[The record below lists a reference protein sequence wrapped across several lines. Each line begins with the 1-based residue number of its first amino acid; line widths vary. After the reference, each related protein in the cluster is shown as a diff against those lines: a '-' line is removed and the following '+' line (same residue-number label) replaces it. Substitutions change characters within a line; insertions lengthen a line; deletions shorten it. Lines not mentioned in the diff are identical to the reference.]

1 MTIKLVAESS
11 SSGNTTKGLLHTMLG
26 RTRRLLIAGLLAV
39 LVLFLALAWA
49 TRDALTELPFLRK
62 QRAEAGRLASNGS
75 THVDLRP
82 WQTARALA
90 GLAGTAEEKEF
101 AIHAERFADHEVD
114 QAFASAL
121 REANLER
128 RSLTG
133 EALALSQR
141 VEQLQ
146 QVVNGDQ
153 ALVQSLTDR
162 AASSKAAAAETA
174 GDDLEVA
181 KAQLALDSDLLA
193 DAQQDLA
200 RAGGDEPSRVQ
211 AELAAREVEMKDYDA
226 KAAQNGQVAVIAA
239 KGHSTL
245 AGRVNAW
252 FDQRT
257 RYELV
262 QQALWQAQAD
272 IVTLTAQHTDLTN
285 QIKAASPSA
294 SGLDQSGRL
303 AGLKRRSALSQLL
316 GICNDRTQSQQQL
329 AGIYSKWSAQILLQ
343 HRIILHLL
351 LQSSA
356 LIACILICVIF
367 LDALARHL
375 IDRAKLDQ
383 GRVKTLHIIF
393 KLGIQFLGAL
403 IVLFVVFGAPS
414 EMPTILGLTTAG
426 LTLVLQDFIIA
437 FFGWFVLMGKHGIRV
452 GDWVEINGVA
462 GEVAEISLFRTSM
475 LETGN
480 WTDQGHPTGRRV
492 SFINSFAIKG
502 QYFNFSTTGQ
512 WMWDEIRF
520 SIPAAEENYA
530 MIELIHAAVLKETEK
545 DARLAEAEWKRSS
558 RHAGLS
564 QFAADPAV
572 EMRPGASGINI
583 VVRYV
588 TRAADRFEVRNRL
601 YERVIGLLN
610 KPPANADQPLTHPA
624 R

>member
-1 MTIKLVAESS
+1 M
-11 SSGNTTKGLLHTMLG
+11 
-26 RTRRLLIAGLLAV
+26 
-39 LVLFLALAWA
+39 
-49 TRDALTELPFLRK
+49 TELPFLRK
-62 QRAEAGRLASNGS
+62 QRAEASRFASNGS

-82 WQTARALA
+82 WQTAQALA

-101 AIHAERFADHEVD
+101 AIQAERFADHEVD

-121 REANLER
+121 RQANLER
-128 RSLTG
+128 RSLSG

-146 QVVNGDQ
+146 QVANADK

-162 AASSKAAAAETA
+162 AANSKAAAAETA

-193 DAQQDLA
+193 DAQLDLA

-211 AELAAREVEMKDYDA
+211 AELAAHEVEMKDYDA
-226 KAAQNGQVAVIAA
+226 KAAQNGQVAAITAQRH
-239 KGHSTL
+239 GTL

-262 QQALWQAQAD
+262 QQALRQAQAD
-272 IVTLTAQHTDLTN
+272 IVTLTTQHTDLTN
-285 QIKAASPSA
+285 QIKTAAAST
-294 SGLDQSGRL
+294 SGLDKL
-303 AGLKRRSALSQLL
+303 ASLKRRSALSQIL
-316 GICNDRTQSQQQL
+316 GICNDRIQSQRQL
-329 AGIYSKWSAQILLQ
+329 AGVYGKWSAQILLQ
-343 HRIILHLL
+343 HRIVQHLL
-351 LQSSA
+351 LRSFA
-356 LIACILICVIF
+356 LIAFILICVIL

-375 IDRAKLDQ
+375 IDRPKLDR

-393 KLGIQFLGAL
+393 KLGIQLLGVL
-403 IVLFVVFGAPS
+403 IILFVVFGAPS
-414 EMPTILGLTTAG
+414 EMPTILGFTTAG

-437 FFGWFVLMGKHGIRV
+437 FFGWFVLMGKNGIRI
-452 GDWVEINGVA
+452 GDLVEINGVS

-502 QYFNFSTTGQ
+502 QYFNFSTAGQ

-520 SIPAAEENYA
+520 NVPAAEENYA
-530 MIELIHAAVLKETEK
+530 MIELIHAVVLKETEK
-545 DARLAEAEWKRSS
+545 DARLAEAEWKHSA

-588 TRAADRFEVRNRL
+588 TRAAERFEVRNRL

-610 KPPANADQPLTHPA
+610 KPPVNADQPLTPPA

>member
-1 MTIKLVAESS
+1 VAEN
-11 SSGNTTKGLLHTMLG
+11 SSGTKSAKALVHIILG
-26 RTRRLLIAGLLAV
+26 RTRRLLIAGLLAL
-39 LVLFLALAWA
+39 LVLFLVLAWA

-62 QRAEAGRLASNGS
+62 QRAEAGRLASSGS
-75 THVDLRP
+75 THVDLGP

-90 GLAGTAEEKEF
+90 ALAGTAEEKEF
-101 AIHAERFADHEVD
+101 AAQAERFADHEVD

-121 REANLER
+121 RQAKLER
-128 RSLTG
+128 ASLSG
-133 EALALSQR
+133 EALALWQR
-141 VEQLQ
+141 AEQLQ
-146 QVVNGDQ
+146 QVVNDDK
-153 ALVQSLTDR
+153 ALVQGLSER
-162 AASSKAAAAETA
+162 AASSKAAAAGTA
-174 GDDLEVA
+174 EDDLEVA
-181 KAQLALDSDLLA
+181 KAQMALDSDLLA

-211 AELAAREVEMKDYDA
+211 AELAAHEVEMKDYDA
-226 KAAQNGQVAVIAA
+226 KAAQNGAGAA
-239 KGHSTL
+239 ITATRHGTL

-262 QQALWQAQAD
+262 QQALRQAQAG
-272 IVTLTAQHTDLTN
+272 IVTLMALHTDLTN
-285 QIKAASPSA
+285 QIKAADSPA
-294 SGLDQSGRL
+294 SGLDKL
-303 AGLKRRSALSQLL
+303 ASLKKRSALSQLL
-316 GICNDRTQSQQQL
+316 GISSDRIQSQQQL
-329 AGIYSKWSAQILLQ
+329 AGVYSKWSAQILLQ
-343 HRIILHLL
+343 HRIVLHLML
-351 LQSSA
+351 RSFAWIA
-356 LIACILICVIF
+356 LILICTIL

-375 IDRAKLDQ
+375 IDRAKLDR

-393 KLGIQFLGAL
+393 KLGIQLVAVL
-403 IVLFVVFGAPS
+403 VILFVVFGAPN
-414 EMPTILGLTTAG
+414 EIPTILGLTTAG

-437 FFGWFVLMGKHGIRV
+437 FFGWFVLMGRHGIRI

-462 GEVAEISLFRTSM
+462 GEVAEVSLFRTTM

-502 QYFNFSTTGQ
+502 QYFNFSTAGQ

-545 DARLAEAEWKRSS
+545 DLRLAEAEWKRSA

-588 TRAADRFEVRNRL
+588 TRASERFEVRNRL

-610 KPPANADQPLTHPA
+610 KPPAPRPEGEEPPVAIGTPRLS
-624 R
+624 

>member
-1 MTIKLVAESS
+1 MR
-11 SSGNTTKGLLHTMLG
+11 GMLG
-26 RTRRLLIAGLLAV
+26 RTRFLLIAGLLAM

-49 TRDALTELPFLRK
+49 TRDALAELPSLRK
-62 QRAEAGRLASNGS
+62 QQAEASRLASAS
-75 THVDLRP
+75 THVDLGP
-82 WQTARALA
+82 WQTAHALA
-90 GLAGTAEEKEF
+90 GLATTTEEKEF
-101 AIHAERFADHEVD
+101 ARQAERFADHEVD

-121 REANLER
+121 RQANLER

-133 EALALSQR
+133 EALAFSQR

-146 QVVNGDQ
+146 RVVNDDK
-153 ALVQSLTDR
+153 ALVQSLTDG
-162 AASSKAAAAETA
+162 AANAKAGAAETA
-174 GDDLEVA
+174 ADDLEVA
-181 KAQLALDSDLLA
+181 KAQLGLDSDLLA

-211 AELAAREVEMKDYDA
+211 AELAAHEAEMKDYDA
-226 KAAQNGQVAVIAA
+226 KAAQNGQTAVTAA
-239 KGHSTL
+239 RRHGTL

-252 FDQRT
+252 FDQLT
-257 RYELV
+257 RYDLV
-262 QQALWQAQAD
+262 QQALRQAQGD
-272 IVTLTAQHTDLTN
+272 IVTLTAQHVDLTN
-285 QIKAASPSA
+285 QIKTAASPA
-294 SGLDQSGRL
+294 SGQDKSARL
-303 AGLKRRSALSQLL
+303 ASLKRRSALSQIL
-316 GICNDRTQSQQQL
+316 GICNDRIQSQQQL
-329 AGIYSKWSAQILLQ
+329 AGIYGKWSAQILLQ

-351 LQSSA
+351 LRSFA
-356 LIACILICVIF
+356 LIAFILICTIF

-375 IDRAKLDQ
+375 IDRPKFDQ

-393 KLGIQFLGAL
+393 KLGIQLLGAL
-403 IVLFVVFGAPS
+403 IILFVVFGAPS

-437 FFGWFVLMGKHGIRV
+437 FFGWFVLMGKHGIRI

-462 GEVAEISLFRTSM
+462 GEVAEVGLFRTSV

-492 SFINSFAIKG
+492 SFINSFAIRG

-520 SIPAAEENYA
+520 SIPVAEENHA
-530 MIELIHAAVLKETEK
+530 MIELIHAAVLKETAK
-545 DARLAEAEWKRSS
+545 AARLAEAEWKRSP
-558 RHAGLS
+558 RHVGLS

-572 EMRPGASGINI
+572 EMRPGPSGINI

-588 TRAADRFEVRNRL
+588 TRASERFEVRNRL

-610 KPPANADQPLTHPA
+610 QPPAPQPGAEGPQVQIEPANPDQPLTPPA
-624 R
+624 L

>member
-1 MTIKLVAESS
+1 
-11 SSGNTTKGLLHTMLG
+11 MLG
-26 RTRRLLIAGLLAV
+26 RTRLLLIACLLAM

-49 TRDALTELPFLRK
+49 TRDALAELPFLTR
-62 QRAEAGRLASNGS
+62 QQADASRPASNGS
-75 THVDLRP
+75 THVDLGP
-82 WQTARALA
+82 WQTAHGLA
-90 GLAGTAEEKEF
+90 GLATTAEEKEF
-101 AIHAERFADHEVD
+101 ARQAERFADHEVD

-121 REANLER
+121 RYANLER
-128 RSLTG
+128 GSLTG

-141 VEQLQ
+141 AEQLQ
-146 QVVNGDQ
+146 QVVNDDQ
-153 ALVQSLTDR
+153 ALVRSLTDR
-162 AASSKAAAAETA
+162 AANSKAAAAETA

-200 RAGGDEPSRVQ
+200 RAGGDEPARVQ

-226 KAAQNGQVAVIAA
+226 KASQNGPVAVIAA
-239 KGHSTL
+239 KRPGTL

-257 RYELV
+257 RYQLV
-262 QQALWQAQAD
+262 QQALRQAQAD
-272 IVTLTAQHTDLTN
+272 IVTLTTQHTDLTN
-285 QIKAASPSA
+285 QLKAAASSA
-294 SGLDQSGRL
+294 SDLDQSARL
-303 AGLKRRSALSQLL
+303 AGLKRRSALSQIL
-316 GICNDRTQSQQQL
+316 GICNDRIQSQQQL

-356 LIACILICVIF
+356 LIAFILICVIL

-375 IDRAKLDQ
+375 IDRAKLDR

-492 SFINSFAIKG
+492 SFINSFAIRG

-588 TRAADRFEVRNRL
+588 TRASERFEVRNRL

-610 KPPANADQPLTHPA
+610 KPPEPQTDRAEPRP
-624 R
+624 